1 MCMGEP
7 KPSSVKKFVEQ
18 WDLGT
23 PQEKIDLLISR
34 ATTWPRLLVCGMEAL
49 KDLLLLGLDMHID
62 VTCK

>member
-1 MCMGEP
+1 MCMDEP

-18 WDLGT
+18 WDRGP
-23 PQEKIDLLISR
+23 PQDKIDLLISR

-49 KDLLLLGLDMHID
+49 KDILLLGLDMHID